1 MLSNGFLSCKKRK
14 AYLCLNMSVFSIKEL
29 SSHRQRIF
37 YDTQGEQ
44 TVKYE
49 SQETKQEPF
58 TITKKKKT
66 DVKNLKT
73 AYSS

>member
-58 TITKKKKT
+58 NNKEKKT
-66 DVKNLKT
+66 RCEK
-73 AYSS
+73 S

>member
-1 MLSNGFLSCKKRK
+1 
-14 AYLCLNMSVFSIKEL
+14 MSVFSIKEL
-29 SSHRQRIF
+29 SSHHQRIF

-58 TITKKKKT
+58 TIIKKKKT